1 MGEIVDL
8 ESYRRQ
14 RRRRLVETNAA
25 ASRRGRNGGRSERD
39 RLRPAVE
46 PIDPGRRG
54 TEPAPQVDCDD
65 KTAE

>member
-8 ESYRRQ
+8 ESYRKQ

-25 ASRRGRNGGRSERD
+25 ASRRGRTGNRSERD

-46 PIDPGRRG
+46 PINPGRPG
-54 TEPAPQVDCDD
+54 TEPAPQADRDD
-65 KTAE
+65 KTGE

>member
-8 ESYRRQ
+8 ENYRRQ

-25 ASRRGRNGGRSERD
+25 ANRRGQSRNRTEHD

-46 PIDPGRRG
+46 PVDIGRGRI
-54 TEPAPQVDCDD
+54 EPAADVKPDGKSAD
-65 KTAE
+65 